1 MLVRLFVLTA
11 YRTKSTAKP
20 PCRQDSIL
28 VLFKESLVSLEDLK
42 VTKIDRLIF
51 GVLRGLAVNKIRLS
65 KGNPNMNTPSNLK
78 YTKSDEWFDPASGA
92 MGLSDYAQSQL
103 SDIVFVE
110 ILVEAGETVDAGTA
124 IASVESVK
132 ASAEIYA
139 AAGGKVTAV
148 NKGLSEKPETLNSD
162 PFGAGWMVKVEDG
175 FPADDIMDA
184 AAYEK
189 YCAERTH

>member
-1 MLVRLFVLTA
+1 
-11 YRTKSTAKP
+11 
-20 PCRQDSIL
+20 
-28 VLFKESLVSLEDLK
+28 
-42 VTKIDRLIF
+42 
-51 GVLRGLAVNKIRLS
+51 
-65 KGNPNMNTPSNLK
+65 MNTPSNLK

-92 MGLSDYAQSQL
+92 MGLSDYAQAQL

-110 ILVEAGETVDAGTA
+110 ILVDTGETVDAGTA

-148 NKGLSEKPETLNSD
+148 NKGLSEKPEILNSD
-162 PFGAGWMVKVEDG
+162 PFGAGWMVKVENG
-175 FPADDIMDA
+175 SPADDIMDA

-189 YCAERTH
+189 YCAGRTH